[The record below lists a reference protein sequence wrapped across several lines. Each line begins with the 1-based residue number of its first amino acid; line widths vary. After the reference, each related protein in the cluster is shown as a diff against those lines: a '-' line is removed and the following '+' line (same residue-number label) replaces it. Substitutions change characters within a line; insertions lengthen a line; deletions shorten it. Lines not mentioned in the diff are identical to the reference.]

1 LTPENGKTYIH
12 LSINRVDINGDP
24 PMLEPPHPPP
34 EQLFDWTDPKGQIWS
49 IKLRVAQ
56 TGEHYALSE
65 LSIRPTSP
73 GYALT
78 QTIVR
83 QMPIL
88 EWERT
93 ALVSQATHLTTA
105 ATAFHSAPH
114 SGRPHSDQ
122 DLRLVADI
130 YRVALNA
137 RLPAR
142 KAVAEA
148 LDLSH
153 STAAKRIM
161 AARQKG
167 FLPPAHKKESK

>member
-1 LTPENGKTYIH
+1 MKVSTHPT
-12 LSINRVDINGDP
+12 
-24 PMLEPPHPPP
+24 PHPLSR
-34 EQLFDWTDPKGQIWS
+34 LFNWTDHNGQNWS
-49 IKLRVAQ
+49 ITVKVVPQ
-56 TGEHYALSE
+56 FGYALSE
-65 LSIRPTSP
+65 LSIRPTAP

-93 ALVSQATHLTTA
+93 ALAAHAAQLTA
-105 ATAFHSAPH
+105 AATVVSSPPH
-114 SGRPHSDQ
+114 SGRPHSAH
-122 DLRLVADI
+122 DLNLVADI

-148 LDLSH
+148 FDISL

-161 AARQKG
+161 AARKRG
-167 FLPPAHKKESK
+167 FLPPA